1 MRPFETVLQQWL
13 QLQCQMISGVN
24 LGLACRINDTHQAAK
39 LMRWPTSAS
48 PSAELQ
54 DALQLCLQ
62 QKKLQ
67 LSKSSEQQLLLAQ
80 PIIIDGQLWGALAV
94 NIDRRPK
101 EDLSAALKLLK
112 WGNTWLQLLLLQ
124 RDDDP
129 DAELLNL
136 LSNTLTQKTLDE
148 SAISAVNKLASRL
161 KCERVSLGLVDKKGL
176 QLQAIS
182 HCAQFDARS
191 HHMQAVVDAMTEAA
205 DQRNNIHYRPSTNE
219 STEQQKPPA
228 QEQSSNS
235 EATKKDDSVIT
246 RHHQELL
253 QLNRSKAVHTFL
265 LRKGEQ
271 VIGALTVED
280 SAERPLSPSARRF
293 LENSSQIMAQIF
305 FIKLQASSTTR
316 SRIRRQTLGFLQR
329 YLGPSHLTGK
339 ITASVLGLT
348 LLICLIPAPYSVY
361 ANAQLESQSKRVLV
375 APQDGYLRDI
385 HVRPGA
391 KVEKQ
396 QLLAELDDRDL
407 RLQRRQ
413 LSSQLQQHSQEYDEA
428 MANYDRAEAA
438 ILNAQVEQARAKL
451 ELVEQQ
457 LLRTQL
463 TAPMAGLVV
472 SDDISHNLG
481 APVQQGQVLFEV
493 ASSDKY
499 RVKLYIDERD
509 VAVISRQQTGKLI
522 LTSLPDTDFTF
533 EVSEITPLSEVREG
547 RNYFVVEGLLTNHE
561 QHHLLRPGMTGSG
574 KVITPARAL
583 GWIWFHDI
591 FNAIRLALWI

>member
-24 LGLACRINDTHQAAK
+24 LGLAYHINDTQQAQK
-39 LMRWPTSAS
+39 LIRWPASAS
-48 PSAELQ
+48 PSTELQ
-54 DALQLCLQ
+54 ELLKQCLQ

-67 LSKSSEQQLLLAQ
+67 LCKSGDQQLLLAQ
-80 PIIIDGQLWGALAV
+80 PIIIDGQLWGVLGV
-94 NIDRRPK
+94 NIDKRPK

-112 WGNTWLQLLLLQ
+112 WGNAWLQLLLLQ

-205 DQRNNIHYRPSTNE
+205 DQRNNIHYRPSADESIKRLPAPDTN
-219 STEQQKPPA
+219 SQLPA
-228 QEQSSNS
+228 LDT
-235 EATKKDDSVIT
+235 AKDAPVIT
-246 RHHQELL
+246 RYHQELL

-265 LRKGEQ
+265 LRKGQQ

-280 SAERPLSPSARRF
+280 STERPLSPSARRF

-316 SRIRRQTLGFLQR
+316 SRIRRQLLGFLQR
-329 YLGPSHLTGK
+329 HLGPSHLTGK

-348 LLICLIPAPYSVY
+348 LLICLIPTPYSVY

-438 ILNAQVEQARAKL
+438 ILNAQVEQAQAKL
-451 ELVEQQ
+451 ELIEQQ

-499 RVKLYIDERD
+499 RVKLYVDERD
-509 VAVISRQQTGKLI
+509 VAAIARKQTGKLI

-533 EVSEITPLSEVREG
+533 EVTDITPLSEVREG
-547 RNYFVVEGLLTNHE
+547 RNYFVVEGLLVNHE
-561 QHHLLRPGMTGSG
+561 QHQLLRPGMTGSG